1 LLAGSV
7 VSEHNNQ
14 DLEDNQVALETT
26 HHSAGLQHMALRQ
39 QDSDHP
45 KQEALEPKL
54 QQRVLDHRRTVL
66 AEAALEAHLQQR
78 PR

>member
-1 LLAGSV
+1 MLLADSV
-7 VSEHNNQ
+7 AMQVLEEQDMGIQAHQQQ
-14 DLEDNQVALETT
+14 DLQ
-26 HHSAGLQHMALRQ
+26 AGLQHMALRQ